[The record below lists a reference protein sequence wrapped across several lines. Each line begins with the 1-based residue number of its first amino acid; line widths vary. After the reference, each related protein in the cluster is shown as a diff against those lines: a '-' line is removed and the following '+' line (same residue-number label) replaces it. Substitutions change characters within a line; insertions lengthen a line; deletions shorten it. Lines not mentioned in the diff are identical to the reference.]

1 MTRHRVF
8 IVLLS
13 LVAAFV
19 LGPRIAYASCGDG
32 VLDPGEE
39 CDPGPDGAG
48 DCCTSTCTIMATCPA
63 PDECHDAGSCD
74 LTTGLCSNLPKPDGT
89 TCNTTGT
96 CRGGRCATPMTIRL
110 ARLRGVESDVRRGG
124 IVVLGKFVTVPPDA
138 LSVTSGLSVHV
149 TDAANL
155 DVTIRWAPEECHP
168 GVRGALCITK
178 PVEKA
183 QLPAHP
189 DYYGVKLRLLA
200 LDIHEP
206 FQPPVTV
213 TIMQD
218 SNVDRVGTI
227 SACILPSR
235 GGMNCQQPYGS

>member
-1 MTRHRVF
+1 MAHHRVPV
-8 IVLLS
+8 VLLS

-19 LGPRIAYASCGDG
+19 LGPRIACATCGDG
-32 VLDPGEE
+32 ILDPGEE
-39 CDPGPDGAG
+39 CDPGPDVAG
-48 DCCTSTCTIMATCPA
+48 DCCTSTCAIMVTCPA

-74 LTTGLCSNLPKPDGT
+74 LTTGLCSNPPKPDGT
-89 TCNTTGT
+89 TCNTSGT
-96 CRGGRCATPMTIRL
+96 CRAGRCATPMTIRL
-110 ARLRGVESDVRRGG
+110 ARLRGVHDGRPGA
-124 IVVLGKFVTVPPDA
+124 IVVLGKFVTVPPDT
-138 LSVTSGLSVHV
+138 LSVRSGVVVHV

-155 DVTIRWAPEECHP
+155 DLTIRWAPEECRP
-168 GVRGALCITK
+168 GIRGALCITK
-178 PVEKA
+178 PVEKV

-200 LDIHEP
+200 LDSIHEP

-227 SACILPSR
+227 GACTFPSR

>member
-39 CDPGPDGAG
+39 CDPGPDVAG

-74 LTTGLCSNLPKPDGT
+74 LTTGLCSNPPKPDGT

-227 SACILPSR
+227 RACILPSR
-235 GGMNCQQPYGS
+235 GGMNCQQSYGS

>member
-39 CDPGPDGAG
+39 CDPGPDVAG

-74 LTTGLCSNLPKPDGT
+74 LTTGLCSNPPKPDGT

-200 LDIHEP
+200 LDIHES

>member
-39 CDPGPDGAG
+39 CDPGPDVAG

-74 LTTGLCSNLPKPDGT
+74 LTTGLCSNPPKPDGT

-235 GGMNCQQPYGS
+235 GGMNCQQSYGS

>member
-32 VLDPGEE
+32 VLDSGEE
-39 CDPGPDGAG
+39 CDPGPDVAG

-74 LTTGLCSNLPKPDGT
+74 LTTGLCSNPPKPDGT

>member
-39 CDPGPDGAG
+39 CDPGPDVAG

-74 LTTGLCSNLPKPDGT
+74 LTTGLCSNPPKPDGT

-168 GVRGALCITK
+168 GVGGALCITK

-200 LDIHEP
+200 LDIHES